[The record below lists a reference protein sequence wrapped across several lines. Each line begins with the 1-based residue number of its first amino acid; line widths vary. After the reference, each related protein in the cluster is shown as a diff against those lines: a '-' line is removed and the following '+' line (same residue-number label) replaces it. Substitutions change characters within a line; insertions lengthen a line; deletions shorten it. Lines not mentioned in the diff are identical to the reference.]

1 MAYLSLLAL
10 FSDWI
15 CFSVAPAP
23 ETFQATYVGHSAAS
37 LIDIFL
43 FTNVASCFLVTD
55 TVSKFGLGKSIKG
68 AAALMATGCLFR
80 SGLGSLTTTLGLST
94 GNDAGLVLYW
104 SVLVGT
110 IMVGAAQP
118 FFQCTPP
125 MLSATWFA
133 SNERAKS
140 TVIALNFNQI
150 GIATAFL
157 VGGEM
162 ATNAEG
168 LSNYFTLISIG
179 CALLT
184 IGTFLQFKNKPLI
197 SPSRYVTS

>member
-15 CFSVAPAP
+15 CFSVASAP

-37 LIDIFL
+37 LIDIFQ
-43 FTNVASCFLVTD
+43 FTNAASCLLVTD
-55 TVSKFGLGKSIKG
+55 TVSRFGLGKSIKD
-68 AAALMATGCLFR
+68 AAALIATGCLFR
-80 SGLGSLTTTLGLST
+80 SGLGPLTTTLGLST
-94 GNDAGLVLYW
+94 GNDAGLVPYW
-104 SVLVGT
+104 SILVGT
-110 IMVGAAQP
+110 IMVGAAEP

-140 TVIALNFNQI
+140 TAIALNFNQI

-157 VGGEM
+157 VGEKWLRM
-162 ATNAEG
+162 QRVCRI
-168 LSNYFTLISIG
+168 TL
-179 CALLT
+179 
-184 IGTFLQFKNKPLI
+184 P
-197 SPSRYVTS
+197 

>member
-43 FTNVASCFLVTD
+43 FTNAASCLLVTD
-55 TVSKFGLGKSIKG
+55 TVSRFGLGKSIKD
-68 AAALMATGCLFR
+68 AAALMATGCLFQ

-94 GNDAGLVLYW
+94 GNDAGLVPYW
-104 SVLVGT
+104 SILVGT
-110 IMVGAAQP
+110 II
-118 FFQCTPP
+118 TSP

-150 GIATAFL
+150 GIATAFWW
-157 VGGEM
+157 GEKWLRM
-162 ATNAEG
+162 QRVCRI
-168 LSNYFTLISIG
+168 TL
-179 CALLT
+179 
-184 IGTFLQFKNKPLI
+184 P
-197 SPSRYVTS
+197 